1 MAYPRLPMRKI
12 KEVLRLK
19 HAGLSYRDI
28 ARSCDMSRSTVADYL
43 RRAAEAGLSWPV
55 PEEVTDSE
63 VEARL
68 FPADSPITERPLPL
82 PDFGYIDAELRRH
95 RAVNLTLDL
104 LWREYLERHPEG
116 YQYSQFCKLYAR
128 WRGKQDYCM
137 RQVHRGGEKL
147 FVDYCDGLSI
157 VDAVTGELKK
167 TQLFVAVWGASNY
180 TYVEAALSQDLPSWI
195 GAHTRAFAY
204 FGCLPKAVVPDCL
217 KSGVSRACRYEP
229 EINPTYA
236 DMAAHYGVAVL
247 PARPQKPR
255 DKAKVEAGVLVAQ
268 RWILAVLRN
277 RVFFSL
283 ANLNAAIRE
292 LLERLNMRA
301 LRKLRQSR
309 RELFEAFDRPAAL
322 LLPARPYEYAQWS
335 KARLNVDYHIEVD
348 RHYYS
353 APYQLLGQTLDV
365 RLTVSTVEAFLKGRR
380 VAAHPRSDKPFAH
393 TTNPAHMPPE
403 HAKHLEWSP
412 QRLIAWAA
420 KTGPSTAKLFE
431 AIMLHREHPEQAYR
445 SCLGI
450 LRLGQ
455 GYDQARMEAASAR
468 ALKFKLFSFRAMRS
482 ILAARLD
489 QNAEP
494 EPISQPVLPLHD
506 NVRGGQYY
514 H

>member
-1 MAYPRLPMRKI
+1 
-12 KEVLRLK
+12 V
-19 HAGLSYRDI
+19 
-28 ARSCDMSRSTVADYL
+28 SRSTVADYL
-43 RRAAEAGLSWPV
+43 RRAAEVGLSWPV
-55 PEEVTDSE
+55 PDEVSDGD

-68 FPADSPITERPLPL
+68 FPPEPPITERPLAL
-82 PDFGYIDAELRRH
+82 PDFAYVDAELRRH
-95 RAVNLTLDL
+95 RGVNLTLDL
-104 LWREYLERHPEG
+104 LWREYLERHTDG

-128 WRGKQDYCM
+128 WRSKQDYCM

-147 FVDYCDGLSI
+147 FVDYCDGLPI
-157 VDAVTGELKK
+157 VDAATGELKK

-180 TYVEAALSQDLPSWI
+180 TYVEAALSQDLPSWV
-195 GAHTRAFAY
+195 GAHTRAFTY

-236 DMAAHYGVAVL
+236 DMAAHYGVAVV
-247 PARPQKPR
+247 PARPKKPR

-277 RVFFSL
+277 HVFFSL
-283 ANLNAAIRE
+283 AELNAAIRE

-301 LRKLRQSR
+301 LRKLKQSR

-322 LLPARPYEYAQWS
+322 PLPACPYEYAEWR
-335 KARLNVDYHIEVD
+335 KARLNVDYHVEVE

-353 APYQLLGQTLDV
+353 APYQLVGQTLDV
-365 RLTVSTVEAFLKGRR
+365 RLTASIVEAFLKGRR
-380 VAAHPRSDKPFAH
+380 VAVHQRSNKPFAH

-431 AIMLHREHPEQAYR
+431 AIMLNRDHPEQAYR

-482 ILAARLD
+482 ILAAGLD

-494 EPISQPVLPLHD
+494 EQIAQPALPLHD